1 MRNFDGV
8 EDDCGLPSDWTA
20 VSSVRS
26 VATSDT
32 IFKPC
37 KTPPAMNHGKIN
49 WNEELKDEFG
59 GGFVLR
65 RESELDPPLI
75 ETVMNR
81 DRFVSSGNLSA
92 GSAGDAVVKGLS

>member
-1 MRNFDGV
+1 
-8 EDDCGLPSDWTA
+8 
-20 VSSVRS
+20 
-26 VATSDT
+26 
-32 IFKPC
+32 
-37 KTPPAMNHGKIN
+37 MNHGKIN

-92 GSAGDAVVKGLS
+92 GSAGDAVVKGLSWAISRSFVLFNCIITNVIFFKLCFLV